1 MSSDPNE
8 KLADSASAADL
19 DKGKWLT
26 PVPFNLDAD
35 FSWCTCLAYCQK
47 EWRKSYITT
56 AIIVIDTFV
65 KEHTCYPS

>member
-8 KLADSASAADL
+8 QLADSASAADQ

-26 PVPFNLDAD
+26 RGV
-35 FSWCTCLAYCQK
+35 WCTCLAYCQK